1 MKNNLWGE
9 KGDPGRTFL
18 REDWEGADCQVY
30 FNDPETDELEEGG
43 QLYESQYEWLD
54 VEYKLA
60 AARDLVVVG
69 PTCLSAKARSQE
81 SDGSENSDD
90 LSESDDEAEG
100 ELADGL

>member
-1 MKNNLWGE
+1 M
-9 KGDPGRTFL
+9 
-18 REDWEGADCQVY
+18 
-30 FNDPETDELEEGG
+30 
-43 QLYESQYEWLD
+43 YESQYEWLD

-60 AARDLVVVG
+60 AAKNLVVVG

-100 ELADGL
+100 ELADGLWLMDTGSGHDLTTPKVPKDLLYSR